1 MRTIFASLD
10 RSNKWAASTADTI
23 APSSADKSQNSSVTR
38 NLRARLKKAAG
49 FLEALTAM
57 TCRSGSVSGSGS
69 GSGNCNGNVSVVGD
83 VVVVV
88 GLVVSVVV

>member
-57 TCRSGSVSGSGS
+57 TCRSGNGC

-88 GLVVSVVV
+88 VVGLVVVVVV